1 MLPVL
6 TDFAGN
12 REGAAVP
19 NRTAVGLKGAGAL
32 PHPALTRGSN
42 RTTVGLKGRPKG
54 LAKPWETSSNR
65 TTVGLQVEANMGSF
79 GGVISGLG
87 KLPIDSVV

>member
-19 NRTAVGLKGAGAL
+19 
-32 PHPALTRGSN
+32 N

-65 TTVGLQVEANMGSF
+65 TTVGLQVEANMASFRGSHL
-79 GGVISGLG
+79 VWVSSQSIQSY
-87 KLPIDSVV
+87 